1 MNFKNR
7 TAVITGAA
15 GRIGQALAR
24 EFSRYGVRVRL
35 TDIDTERLNAFAEEL
50 KREGADVR
58 TTGLDVTDPESIR
71 NAADTIVAEAGKVD
85 ILVNNA
91 GAWPASSLLELSDEL
106 WLKTMDLNLTSVYRM
121 TRAFAAHMIGNG
133 YGRIVNL
140 GSIAG
145 EVGLPGRIA
154 YATAKA
160 GVIMFTK
167 TLAMELAGTGVTV
180 NCVSPGMILDARTPN
195 NGTWL
200 GCSGTGDDVAR
211 AIAFLSA
218 DDSDYIT
225 GVDFPVDGGRILGPL
240 NPQYRRPGGIS

>member
-1 MNFKNR
+1 MKFEKR

-24 EFSRYGVRVRL
+24 EFTRYGVRIRL
-35 TDIDTERLNAFAEEL
+35 TDINTERMNAFAEEL

-71 NAADTIVAEAGKVD
+71 NAAETIISEAGTVD

-91 GAWPASSLLELSDEL
+91 GAWPAASLLELSDEL
-106 WLKTMDLNLTSVYRM
+106 WLKTIDLNLTSVYRM
-121 TRAFAAHMIGNG
+121 TKAFAAHMVGNG
-133 YGRIVNL
+133 YGRIINL

-154 YATAKA
+154 YSAAKA

-180 NCVSPGMILDARTPN
+180 NCISPGMIGDSKLPN

-211 AIAFLSA
+211 AIAFLAA

-225 GVDFPVDGGRILGPL
+225 GVDLPVDGGRILGPL
-240 NPQYRRPGGIS
+240 NSTFRPPAAKS